1 MAEVTEERRVFG
13 ERLCKIRNRLGLS
26 QEEFAERLS
35 CTDNTISRYENGQS
49 APDIFMTV
57 KIMKEFNLD
66 FTELFPEMA
75 GYRKTDEE
83 WNQVI
88 FKANRLS
95 SANKEAVIQTAE
107 TMADNLLEAE
117 KKLHVR

>member
-13 ERLCKIRNRLGLS
+13 ERLCEIRNRLGLS
-26 QEEFAERLS
+26 QEEFAGCLS

-49 APDIFMTV
+49 APDIFMAV

-66 FTELFPEMA
+66 IAELFPEMA
-75 GYRKTDEE
+75 GHRKTDEE

-88 FKANRLS
+88 FKASRLS
-95 SANKEAVIQTAE
+95 SANKEVVIQTAE

-117 KKLHVR
+117 KKLNVR